1 MVISGKGGSG
11 KTYTTLNSFDNL
23 KEITQNK
30 KICFCAP
37 TNSVV
42 ESNKKYKVILEK
54 YFKNVEFITTS
65 SLLGEKC
72 VYDENGVKSFII
84 NNKFIKL
91 DKYDIIIIDEISMV
105 NDTQIDYIVNNN
117 KNSLILLLGDKNQL
131 DPVNSSDT
139 NILDNYNINLVKNMR
154 CDKVDINKINEFI
167 INSIESFNNNYFT
180 FINEFYKL
188 IYKLKNNNTIYVVHT
203 LEELSDLYIELYK
216 NDVSII
222 GNYKNE
228 TCDKI
233 NEKIKEKILFKNGL
247 NCIDNYF
254 IGQQVVFLEQYEN
267 YNTSDFDTLLD
278 IKIKKYEYELIDYN
292 IFIKNV
298 ENIHIDSKTINDKFN
313 KIKES
318 KCEKVCNDFTIE
330 DKILYIYQKIFNYLL
345 NISNTVKEF
354 KKIIKEFNNYD
365 TIYINSIKLK
375 NNRIKVLNSKYI
387 KTHELFYNSIKNKI
401 NNLNK
406 SISSFKGLKIK
417 KFYNDFIIQTLY
429 YLLDKYRNDIFAKIS
444 SAFSCTIHRLQGCS
458 INNMFVNVEDI
469 FRMTEKINKLKCLYT
484 ATSRASDKL
493 IIYTPIRPV
502 CNCGVFVKE
511 IYDNKENINILMCR
525 NKKKCGFFEDK
536 CINNSN
542 CKQCI
547 NCSKIYYKHMFNEDT
562 CYLCI

>member
-1 MVISGKGGSG
+1 M
-11 KTYTTLNSFDNL
+11 
-23 KEITQNK
+23 
-30 KICFCAP
+30 
-37 TNSVV
+37 
-42 ESNKKYKVILEK
+42 
-54 YFKNVEFITTS
+54 
-65 SLLGEKC
+65 LGEKC
-72 VYDENGVKSFII
+72 VYNENGVKSFII

-105 NDTQIDYIVNNN
+105 KDTQIDYIMNNN
-117 KNSLILLLGDKNQL
+117 KKSLILLLGDKNQL

-139 NILDNYNINLVKNMR
+139 NILDNYTINLVKNMR
-154 CDKVDINKINEFI
+154 CNKIDINEINEFI
-167 INSIESFNNNYFT
+167 IHNIEKFNNDYFT
-180 FINEFYKL
+180 FINSFYKL
-188 IYKLKNNNTIYVVHT
+188 IYRLKNNNTIYVVHT
-203 LEELSDLYIELYK
+203 LEELSELYIELYK

-233 NEKIKEKILFKNGL
+233 NEKIKEKILFSNNI
-247 NCIDNYF
+247 NCVDNYF
-254 IGQQVVFLEQYEN
+254 VGQQIVFLEQYEN
-267 YNTSDFDTLLD
+267 YNTSDFDTILE
-278 IKIKKYEYELIDYN
+278 IKIKKYEYDLIDCS

-298 ENIHIDSKTINDKFN
+298 ENVHIDTKIINDKFN
-313 KIKES
+313 KLKDS
-318 KCEKVCNDFTIE
+318 KCEKICNDFTID
-330 DKILYIYQKIFNYLL
+330 DKILYKYQKIFNYLL
-345 NISNTVKEF
+345 TISNTVKEF
-354 KKIIKEFNNYD
+354 KKIIKEFNNCD

-387 KTHELFYNSIKNKI
+387 KTQELFYNSIKNKI

-406 SISSFKGLKIK
+406 FISSSKSLKIK

-469 FRMTEKINKLKCLYT
+469 FKMTEKINKLKCLYT
-484 ATSRASDKL
+484 ATSRASNKL
-493 IIYTPIRPV
+493 IIYIPIKPI

-511 IYDNKENINILMCR
+511 VYDNNENINILMCR

-536 CINNSN
+536 CITNSN
-542 CKQCI
+542 CKKCI
-547 NCSKIYYKHMFNEDT
+547 NCSKIYYKHMFKEDT